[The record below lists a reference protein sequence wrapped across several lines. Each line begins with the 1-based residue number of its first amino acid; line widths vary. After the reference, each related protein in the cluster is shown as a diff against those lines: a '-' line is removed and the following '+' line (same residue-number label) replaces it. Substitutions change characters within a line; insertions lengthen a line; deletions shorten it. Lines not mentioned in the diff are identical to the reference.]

1 MPTLLTEA
9 HPTKCL
15 GSLVAVNQK
24 GAQAATQE
32 SLDAISDLVRVT
44 F

>member
-1 MPTLLTEA
+1 MASQVYPKSTRLTEA

-24 GAQAATQE
+24 GAQVVTQE
-32 SLDAISDLVRVT
+32 SLDATS
-44 F
+44 